1 MLVRPRYKSSS
12 PHPCSTHLGLAALPP
27 EKALGRPPALSP
39 SSKEVRATG
48 ERGGTLPILL
58 FGAEATSCLQRELD
72 CSTAGCLLSPTGPSQ
87 LFSWAD
93 IAKSILG
100 ASQRCHRTM
109 ESAARGWFA
118 PAEGERQNIAVHCP
132 HGEGFCPPSQLSTWE
147 DCECRVRGHSCGS
160 RRALKPTQRLQRK
173 EISSR
178 KKCEAPGETSA
189 DRLGKAQPQL
199 AGALPPPEQ
208 SSVPSHHAWHSQTRH
223 GDGAVAISNL
233 YKAWLWLYSSQ
244 KTSRTCF
251 LIFFFCSSAAC

>member
-1 MLVRPRYKSSS
+1 M
-12 PHPCSTHLGLAALPP
+12 
-27 EKALGRPPALSP
+27 
-39 SSKEVRATG
+39 
-48 ERGGTLPILL
+48 
-58 FGAEATSCLQRELD
+58 QRELD

-100 ASQRCHRTM
+100 ASQRCHGTM
-109 ESAARGWFA
+109 ESAARGCFA
-118 PAEGERQNIAVHCP
+118 PAEGERQNIAVHSP

-233 YKAWLWLYSSQ
+233 YKAWLRLYSSQ

-251 LIFFFCSSAAC
+251 LIFFFLQLCSLLKQSCEPPAPTRVPSRLQSLPSALGEHAAKKKLGLEAGRCERELLFLEKLSWPTGTEDMEGSGG